1 MEQATAA
8 VTRRRRPGWATT
20 PVLAAALLAL
30 FAGSA
35 QFGFT
40 AIAAD
45 VAAEF
50 GHVMPD
56 AVDDPLAQVGLSLT
70 TIGIGFAIVRFAS
83 LASLPVSGLAD
94 RFGRRRTLLA
104 TTSIGLTATAL
115 AAGAPAFWVL
125 VALLAVARP
134 MMTST
139 DVIAAVIAAEETTS
153 RDRSAAIALIG
164 GAYAIGSGVI
174 SVLRGLIDPFVSFR
188 GVLLLVLVPLLLVPF
203 VARRVS
209 EPPRYVQT
217 VAAEHLHR
225 RLGAMPRGYRARLA
239 VLCVV
244 TFGMGLIIG
253 PAWTYLFVYGEG
265 VLGVTP
271 LQMSGLV
278 LAAGPLGLLGLVAGR
293 WFADRA
299 GRRIAA
305 ALTMV
310 ATGVAAVFAYS
321 DAFPA
326 LAVGYL
332 LSIAGGAAYTPSGG
346 ALDAEVFP
354 TSARS
359 TAGGWLAAS
368 GVLGSVAGLFAFGV
382 IIDATGSFAPAA
394 LAVCGPAAA
403 LAVLYVFLP
412 ETRGRELEDTAPEPA
427 DDRER

>member
-1 MEQATAA
+1 MESATT
-8 VTRRRRPGWATT
+8 TRQRWQRPGWISP
-20 PVLAAALLAL
+20 PVVAAGLLAM

-70 TIGIGFAIVRFAS
+70 TVGVGFAVVRLAS

-125 VALLAVARP
+125 VALLAISRP
-134 MMTST
+134 LMTST
-139 DVIAAVIAAEETTS
+139 DVIAAVIAAEETGS
-153 RDRSAAIALIG
+153 RDRSAAIAVIG
-164 GAYAIGSGVI
+164 ASYAIGSGVI
-174 SVLRGLIDPFVSFR
+174 SIARGLIDPFVTFR
-188 GVLLLVLVPLLLVPF
+188 GVLLLVLVPLVAVPF

-217 VAAEHLHR
+217 LAHRRLHR
-225 RLGAMPRGYRARLA
+225 RLGSMPRGYRGRLA
-239 VLCVV
+239 VLCMV
-244 TFGMGLIIG
+244 TLGVGLIIG

-265 VLGVTP
+265 VLGATP
-271 LQMSGLV
+271 LGMSGLV
-278 LAAGPLGLLGLVAGR
+278 LAAGPTGLVGLVAGR
-293 WFADRA
+293 WFADRV
-299 GRRIAA
+299 GRRGAA
-305 ALTMV
+305 AATM
-310 ATGVAAVFAYS
+310 ALAGVAAVFAYS
-321 DAFPA
+321 DAFPT
-326 LAVGYL
+326 LATGYL
-332 LSIAGGAAYTPSGG
+332 VSILAMSAYTPSGG
-346 ALDAEVFP
+346 ALDAELFP

-368 GVLGSVAGLFAFGV
+368 GVVGSVLGLFVFGLIV
-382 IIDATGSFAPAA
+382 DVTGSFAPAA
-394 LAVCGPAAA
+394 LAVCGPAVLLTGLYA
-403 LAVLYVFLP
+403 LLP
-412 ETRGRELEDTAPEPA
+412 ETRGRELEDTAPEPTT
-427 DDRER
+427 